1 MRIVTGAAKGRKLIT
16 LEGLHTRPTGDKV
29 KQAVFS
35 ALQCELEGRT
45 VLDLFAGSGQLG
57 LEALSRGARACVF
70 VENDRDAQAVVERN
84 IRTCAL
90 DGARLEKAEALT
102 FLARQKRNSFQL
114 IFLDPPYGAGLLEQA
129 VESICRFDILTSGG
143 IMVCESR
150 RGEFAPAVAE
160 PYRVTRRCDYGSVSV
175 TYIVRD

>member
-1 MRIVTGAAKGRKLIT
+1 MKIRM
-16 LEGLHTRPTGDKV
+16 
-29 KQAVFS
+29 KQ
-35 ALQCELEGRT
+35 T
-45 VLDLFAGSGQLG
+45 VLWQSLAILLGFLVLSGLG
-57 LEALSRGARACVF
+57 WLWGRQREIHLDATMRA
-70 VENDRDAQAVVERN
+70 A
-84 IRTCAL
+84 
-90 DGARLEKAEALT
+90 
-102 FLARQKRNSFQL
+102 
-114 IFLDPPYGAGLLEQA
+114 LLEQA